1 MTSKTKTK
9 KNDVKA
15 LYQWVVNA
23 NAGDRLLFT
32 AGLDRRKNLDIL
44 VKNLIDNNASLNL
57 TSSYPSIKKVYTYTI
72 KMISKPSL
80 PVILPAVQENQEI
93 STRNPIWRNTK
104 AREELKLML
113 ENDHDGRFHAMLAEE
128 VQKL

>member
-1 MTSKTKTK
+1 MITMASVGLSTKVWTKILTSKTKTK

-57 TSSYPSIKKVYTYTI
+57 TFSMYNNMRLTP
-72 KMISKPSL
+72 L
-80 PVILPAVQENQEI
+80 
-93 STRNPIWRNTK
+93 
-104 AREELKLML
+104 
-113 ENDHDGRFHAMLAEE
+113 
-128 VQKL
+128 